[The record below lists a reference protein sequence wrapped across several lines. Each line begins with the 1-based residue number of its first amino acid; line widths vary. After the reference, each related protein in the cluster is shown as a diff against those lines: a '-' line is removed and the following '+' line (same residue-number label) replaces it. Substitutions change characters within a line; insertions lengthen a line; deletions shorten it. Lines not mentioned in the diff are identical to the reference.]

1 MIGATKSVV
10 AQAKL
15 MSNGIYYEPH
25 GALKN
30 AYMYTHLELITIGG
44 GVGAFANPT

>member
-30 AYMYTHLELITIGG
+30 AYTHLELITIGG
-44 GVGAFANPT
+44 GVGALPNPT